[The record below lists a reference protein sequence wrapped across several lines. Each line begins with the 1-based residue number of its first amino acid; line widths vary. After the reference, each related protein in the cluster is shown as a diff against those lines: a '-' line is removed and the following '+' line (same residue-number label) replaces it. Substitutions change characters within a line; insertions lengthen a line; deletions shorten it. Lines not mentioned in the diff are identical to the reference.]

1 MRKLILSYTIQEV
14 IPNVYTKFTLKI
26 LGAVVPEKCLMKDFI
41 GEKEKWTNKGKE
53 VAIDNRLSVAIS
65 LLTTG
70 KIFKN

>member
-1 MRKLILSYTIQEV
+1 MFYLFYSATQQWWGIMFL
-14 IPNVYTKFTLKI
+14 
-26 LGAVVPEKCLMKDFI
+26 
-41 GEKEKWTNKGKE
+41 E